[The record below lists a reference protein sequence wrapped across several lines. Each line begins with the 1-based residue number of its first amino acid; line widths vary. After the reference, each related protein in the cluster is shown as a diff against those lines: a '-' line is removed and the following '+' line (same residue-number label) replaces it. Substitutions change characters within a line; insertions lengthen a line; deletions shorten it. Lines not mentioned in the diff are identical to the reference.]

1 MPAQINIFDEIT
13 VDGFCGGGGWSTGF
27 ELAIGEP
34 VTIGINHDA
43 AAISMHK
50 ANHPATQHYNENI
63 FLVDPKQAVAGR
75 AVGWAHFSP
84 DCTHFSVAKGGKPV
98 KKHIRGLA
106 WVITKWAGTVH
117 PRIISMENVPEFMS
131 WGPLIAK
138 RDKAT
143 GRVLKKTETG
153 EIMPAAPGER
163 VPIENQLLIP
173 DKNRKG
179 ETFRKFIREMKK
191 LGYEVDWKVLTASDF
206 GAPTSRK
213 RLFIIFRRDGK
224 PIVWPK
230 PTHGDPESEAVKSGK
245 RLPWRTAAE
254 CIDFDLPIESIF
266 DRKKPLAEN
275 TLKRIAR
282 GIKKFIVNNPEPFIV
297 QVNHGGSAFR
307 GQSTDKPLP
316 TITQKHGFGIVEPV
330 VAPTIMCNNANNV
343 GSGPQEPLHTITTAN
358 RHYLIAST
366 LLQYHGETG
375 KTEARGQEVTKPLQT
390 IDTSNRYALTSAFL
404 TKYYSGADKSNTA
417 SVEKP
422 LATITTHDRF
432 GVVSAFVEK
441 TYSGGY
447 RGAGSAATEPLG
459 SITTKDHNRLVTA
472 FIARQFG
479 TSTGQK
485 VDEPL
490 RTITG
495 VDKSRVVE
503 AFLEKYDGGSNLVEI
518 QGEKYKIVDIAMRML
533 TPRELYNAQ
542 GFPPDYII
550 DRGADGKPYAK
561 SQQVAKVGNSVP
573 PAFAT
578 AIVRANWP
586 ERCKQEIT
594 TMRELER
601 VIYDVG

>member
-34 VTIGINHDA
+34 VTIGINHDS

-50 ANHPATQHYNENI
+50 ANHQATQHYNENI
-63 FLVDPKQAVAGR
+63 FCVDPKQAVAGR
-75 AVGWAHFSP
+75 SVGWAHFSP

-117 PRIISMENVPEFMS
+117 PQIISMENVPEFMS

-143 GRVLKKTETG
+143 GRVLKQTETG
-153 EIMPAAPGER
+153 EIITAAPGER
-163 VPIENQLLIP
+163 VPVENQLLIP

-191 LGYEVDWKVLTASDF
+191 LGYEVDWKVLTASDY

-213 RLFIIFRRDGK
+213 RLFILFRRDGK
-224 PIVWPK
+224 QIVWPK
-230 PTHGDPESEAVKSGK
+230 PTHGDPASEAVKSGK
-245 RLPWRTAAE
+245 LLPWRTAAE

-297 QVNHGGSAFR
+297 QVNHGGNAFR
-307 GQSTDKPLP
+307 GQSMD
-316 TITQKHGFGIVEPV
+316 E
-330 VAPTIMCNNANNV
+330 
-343 GSGPQEPLHTITTAN
+343 
-358 RHYLIAST
+358 
-366 LLQYHGETG
+366 
-375 KTEARGQEVTKPLQT
+375 PLQT
-390 IDTSNRYALTSAFL
+390 IDTSNRYALASAFL
-404 TKYYSGADKSNTA
+404 TKYYSGAEKNNTV

-459 SITTKDHNRLVTA
+459 SITTHDHNRLVTA

-495 VDKSRVVE
+495 VDKSRIVE
-503 AFLEKYDGGSNLVEI
+503 AFLEKYDGGENLIEI

-578 AIVRANWP
+578 AIVHANWP

-594 TMRELER
+594 TMQELEKI
-601 VIYDVG
+601 IYDVG